1 MKKTRKIKRR
11 QKVRNILL
19 NIFLL
24 LTISSLIFLII
35 FKSDFFKIN
44 NIQVLG
50 NLELDKEDIVKYS
63 QIYIGEN
70 IFRINRKNIEENL
83 KKLPYVKE
91 VKIRRILPQDILID
105 LVEREEKVLVK
116 LISSYQVIDLEGY
129 ILKEVDKP
137 DNKLPIILGL
147 NIHGLG
153 RGDNLFNS
161 IDNEEL
167 IVFLEEADRLDL
179 LSQIE
184 SIDLKSLN
192 NIDILL
198 KSGIDITFGK
208 LDNVEYRLRLLDE
221 VLKDIKEREVKVE
234 KIIMDRGEH
243 PIIITE
249 D

>member
-208 LDNVEYRLRLLDE
+208 LDNVEYRLRLLYE